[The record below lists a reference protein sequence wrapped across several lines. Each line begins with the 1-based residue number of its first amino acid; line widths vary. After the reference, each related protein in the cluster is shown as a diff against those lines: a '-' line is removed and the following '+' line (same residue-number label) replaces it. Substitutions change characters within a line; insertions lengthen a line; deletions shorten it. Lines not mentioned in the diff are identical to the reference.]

1 MNDLSEKTNKISNF
15 IEKTKRCVNTE
26 HSVIFVVGN
35 ESCDLDSAI
44 CAISLAYFYNNT
56 THSLKHLINDEKCLF
71 VPIMNISRLNFPL
84 KTEVVY
90 FLENNGIDVEYLIC
104 K

>member
-1 MNDLSEKTNKISNF
+1 MNRLSKVRDF
-15 IEKTKRCVNTE
+15 IENTKKCLNNQN
-26 HSVIFVVGN
+26 SVIFVVGN
-35 ESCDLDSAI
+35 ESCDLDSAV

-56 THSLKHLINDEKCLF
+56 TNSLSHLMNDEKCLF

-84 KTEVVY
+84 KTEVLY
-90 FLENNGIDVEYLIC
+90 FLKNNGIDVEYLIC